1 MVVLLWAA
9 VAVLLV
15 AVLILSARLCL
26 MKKTAAELAEGF
38 ADRLTEDTN
47 VLLDISSR
55 DKNMLRLA
63 KEINRQ
69 LAALR
74 RERQRFQQ
82 GDTELKEAVTN
93 ISHDLRTPLTA
104 ICGYLD
110 LLKREDTS
118 ETAARYIAMIE
129 GRTEALKSLTEELFR
144 YSILISVNDGASERL
159 RLNDI
164 LEESLLSFY
173 GAMEGRG
180 IHPTVQ
186 LPEDRVERTLNRS
199 ALSRVLDN
207 ILTNAIKYS
216 DGDLSVSLSA
226 DGTIGFS
233 NSAKRLSAVEVGK
246 LFNRFFTVESGRG
259 ATGLGLSIARLLTER
274 MGGTIAA
281 DYEDQTL
288 RITLRFPPD

>member
-1 MVVLLWAA
+1 MVVLLWVA

-15 AVLILSARLCL
+15 AVLILSVRLCL
-26 MKKTAAELAEGF
+26 MKKTAAELAAGF

-63 KEINRQ
+63 TEINRQ

-74 RERQRFQQ
+74 KERQRFQQ

-186 LPEDRVERTLNRS
+186 LSEDRVERTLNRS

-216 DGDLSVSLSA
+216 DGDLSVTLSA